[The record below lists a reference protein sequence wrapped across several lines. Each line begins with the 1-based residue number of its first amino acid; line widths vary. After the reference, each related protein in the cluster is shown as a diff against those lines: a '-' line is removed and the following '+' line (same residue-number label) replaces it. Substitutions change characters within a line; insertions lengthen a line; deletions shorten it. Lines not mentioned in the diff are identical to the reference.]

1 MENLVNKSKLIVGA
15 TSLDI
20 IRSKY
25 DEIDWDS
32 RLIGILGARGTG
44 KSTLVL
50 QYLKKKYGLSD
61 LAAYWSLDDIYFSN
75 HSLIETIENFYQVG
89 GRFLVLDEVHKYP
102 SWAREL
108 KNAYDFYKELKVVF
122 TGSSVIDMLKLDVDL
137 SRRAVLYHLTG
148 LSFREYLNFANKM
161 QLPVFSLEEIL
172 SNQIELANSVLVK
185 VNPLAEFEN
194 YLKHGYYPFF
204 LEGTKTYHLR
214 IEQIIRLIIE
224 TELQFVEGM
233 DIHKTKRIH
242 QLLGLIAQSVPFKP
256 NVAKLS
262 EKIGIHRN
270 TLTTYFHYLEKAK
283 IINSLFAVGKSTS
296 VLQKPDK
303 VYLENTNISF
313 ALAGAKLD
321 MGNLR
326 ETFFYSQLAEKHQ
339 LSLPKNGDF
348 MLDEKFTIEVGG
360 KNKTDFQ
367 IKNQPYSFLAVADL
381 PIGSYNRIPLWLFGF
396 VR

>member
-1 MENLVNKSKLIVGA
+1 MENLVNKSKLIVGG

-75 HSLIETIENFYQVG
+75 HTLIETIENFYQVG

-108 KNAYDFYKELKVVF
+108 KNAYDFYKDLKVVF

-137 SRRAVLYHLTG
+137 SRRAILYHLTG

-161 QLPVFSLEEIL
+161 QLRVFSLDEIL
-172 SNQIELANSVLVK
+172 SNHIELANSVLVK

-224 TELQFVEGM
+224 TELQFIEGM

-283 IINSLFAVGKSTS
+283 IINSLYAVGKSTS

-303 VYLENTNISF
+303 VYLENTNISY

-321 MGNLR
+321 KGNLR

-339 LSLPKNGDF
+339 LSLPNNGDF

-367 IKNQPYSFLAVADL
+367 IKNQPDSFLAVDDV

>member
-1 MENLVNKSKLIVGA
+1 MEDLNQKSKLIVSS
-15 TSLDI
+15 TSLKM

-32 RLIGILGARGTG
+32 RLVGILGARGTG

-50 QYLKKKYGLSD
+50 QYLKKAYGLSD
-61 LAAYWSLDDIYFSN
+61 RAAYWSLDDIYFSN
-75 HSLIETIENFYQVG
+75 HSLIETIESFYHFG

-102 SWAREL
+102 TWAREL

-137 SRRAVLYHLTG
+137 SRRAVLYDLTG
-148 LSFREYLNFANKM
+148 LSFREYLNFTKNI
-161 QLPVFSLEEIL
+161 QLPIFQLNEII
-172 SNQIELANSVLVK
+172 SNHVDIANSILEK
-185 VNPLAEFEN
+185 INPLAEFED
-194 YLKHGYYPFF
+194 YIKFGYYPFF
-204 LEGTKTYHLR
+204 MEGTKTYHLR
-214 IEQIIRLIIE
+214 IEQIIRMTIE
-224 TELQFVEGM
+224 TELQFIEGM

-270 TLTTYFHYLEKAK
+270 TLTTYLHYLEKAR
-283 IINSLFAVGKSTS
+283 IINSLFAEGKSTS
-296 VLQKPDK
+296 ILQKPDK
-303 VYLENTNISF
+303 VYLENTNISY
-313 ALAGAKLD
+313 ALAGANLD
-321 MGNLR
+321 IGNLR
-326 ETFFYSQLAEKHQ
+326 ETFFYSQVAERHQ

-348 MLDEKFTIEVGG
+348 LLDDKFTIEVWG

-367 IKNQPYSFLAVADL
+367 IKGELNSFLAIADL
-381 PIGSYNRIPLWLFGF
+381 PIGSFNRIPLWLFGF
-396 VR
+396 IR

>member
-1 MENLVNKSKLIVGA
+1 MEDLNQKSKLIVSS
-15 TSLDI
+15 TSLKM

-32 RLIGILGARGTG
+32 RLVGILGARGTG

-50 QYLKKKYGLSD
+50 QYLKKAYGLSD
-61 LAAYWSLDDIYFSN
+61 RAAYWSLDDIYFSN
-75 HSLIETIENFYQVG
+75 HSLIETIESFYHFG

-102 SWAREL
+102 TWAREL

-137 SRRAVLYHLTG
+137 SRRAVLYDLTG
-148 LSFREYLNFANKM
+148 LSFREYLNFTKNI
-161 QLPVFSLEEIL
+161 QLPIFQLNEII
-172 SNQIELANSVLVK
+172 SNHVDIANSILEK
-185 VNPLAEFEN
+185 INPLAEFDD
-194 YLKHGYYPFF
+194 YIKFGYYPFF
-204 LEGTKTYHLR
+204 MEGTKTYHLR
-214 IEQIIRLIIE
+214 IEQIIRMTIE
-224 TELQFVEGM
+224 TELQFIEGM

-270 TLTTYFHYLEKAK
+270 TLTTYLHYLEKAK
-283 IINSLFAVGKSTS
+283 IINSLFAEGKSTS
-296 VLQKPDK
+296 ILQKPDK
-303 VYLENTNISF
+303 VYLENTNISY
-313 ALAGAKLD
+313 ALAGANLD
-321 MGNLR
+321 IGNLR
-326 ETFFYSQLAEKHQ
+326 GTFFYSQVAERHQ

-348 MLDEKFTIEVGG
+348 LLDDKLTIEVGG

-367 IKNQPYSFLAVADL
+367 IKGESNSFLAIADL
-381 PIGSYNRIPLWLFGF
+381 PIGSFNRIPLWLFGF
-396 VR
+396 IR

>member
-1 MENLVNKSKLIVGA
+1 MKDLNQKSKLIVVS
-15 TSLDI
+15 TSLKM

-32 RLIGILGARGTG
+32 RLVGILGARGTG

-50 QYLKKKYGLSD
+50 QYLKKAYGLSD
-61 LAAYWSLDDIYFSN
+61 RAAYWSLDDIYFSN
-75 HSLIETIENFYQVG
+75 HSLIETIESFYHFG

-102 SWAREL
+102 TWAREL

-137 SRRAVLYHLTG
+137 SRRAVLYDLTG
-148 LSFREYLNFANKM
+148 LSFREYLNFTKNI
-161 QLPVFSLEEIL
+161 QLPIFQLNEII
-172 SNQIELANSVLVK
+172 SNHVDIANSILEK
-185 VNPLAEFEN
+185 INPLAEFED
-194 YLKHGYYPFF
+194 YIKFGYYPFF
-204 LEGTKTYHLR
+204 MEGTKTYHLR
-214 IEQIIRLIIE
+214 IEQIIRMTIE
-224 TELQFVEGM
+224 TELQFIEGM

-270 TLTTYFHYLEKAK
+270 TLTTYLHYLEKAK
-283 IINSLFAVGKSTS
+283 IINSLFAEGKSTS
-296 VLQKPDK
+296 ILQKPDK
-303 VYLENTNISF
+303 VYLENTNISY
-313 ALAGAKLD
+313 ALAGANLD
-321 MGNLR
+321 TGNLR
-326 ETFFYSQLAEKHQ
+326 ETFFYSQVAERHQ

-348 MLDEKFTIEVGG
+348 LLDDKFTIEVGG

-367 IKNQPYSFLAVADL
+367 IKGESNSFLAIADL
-381 PIGSYNRIPLWLFGF
+381 PIGSFNRIPLWLFGF
-396 VR
+396 IR